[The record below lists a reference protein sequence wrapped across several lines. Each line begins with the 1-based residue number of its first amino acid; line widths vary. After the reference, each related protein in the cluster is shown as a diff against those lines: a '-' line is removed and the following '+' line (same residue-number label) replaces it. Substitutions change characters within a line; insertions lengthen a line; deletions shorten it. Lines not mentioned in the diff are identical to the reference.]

1 MKKYFDKNKF
11 FRLINLDKSKFI
23 IRFAEM
29 NTLAEENYLKS
40 IYHLSLNSTSVS
52 TNQLA
57 ALLNTKASSVTDML
71 KKLSDKGL
79 INYTPYQGVSLTAA
93 GEKIAVNI
101 VRKHRLWEYFLV
113 EKLDFKWDQ
122 VHEMAEELE
131 HISSNELADRLDK
144 FMGYPK
150 YDPHGDPIPDCN
162 GLFKIHNLKA
172 ISSIGVNEGGVIC
185 GVRDHSTAFLQYL
198 EKQQLTIGKT
208 VLVCEIIEFDHSV
221 ILLAENKQVQ
231 ISREVANN
239 LLISV

>member
-1 MKKYFDKNKF
+1 
-11 FRLINLDKSKFI
+11 
-23 IRFAEM
+23 M

-52 TNQLA
+52 TNQIA

-71 KKLSDKGL
+71 KKLSEKAL
-79 INYTPYQGVSLTAA
+79 INYMPYQGVSLTAA

-101 VRKHRLWEYFLV
+101 IRKHRLWEYFLV

-131 HISSNELADRLDK
+131 HISSSELIDRLDK

-172 ISSIGVNEGGVIC
+172 VSSISKNEGGVIC
-185 GVRDHSTAFLQYL
+185 GVRDHSTPFLQYL
-198 EKQQLTIGKT
+198 EKQELTIGKT
-208 VLVCEIIEFDHSV
+208 ILVKDIIEFDRSV
-221 ILLAENKQVQ
+221 ILLSEGKQIQ
-231 ISREVANN
+231 ISRDVANN